1 MYVIWLN
8 ITTGEKQTYNN
19 KTEKK
24 QRNII
29 TRGNRIKFMAQLIS
43 QRQPSTTVK
52 KAGATGANNQ
62 FEREQRRIC
71 WHLSNS
77 LIPPAREGNTDMRRL
92 AGQTGR
98 YPFSASS
105 ASIAVQREGGRG
117 GTIRLLLLLTG
128 LHAHNTC
135 S

>member
-19 KTEKK
+19 KTEKI

-52 KAGATGANNQ
+52 KTGATGANNQ

-77 LIPPAREGNTDMRRL
+77 LISPTREGNTDMRRL

-98 YPFSASS
+98 DPFSSSS

-117 GTIRLLLLLTG
+117 GTIGLLLLLTG